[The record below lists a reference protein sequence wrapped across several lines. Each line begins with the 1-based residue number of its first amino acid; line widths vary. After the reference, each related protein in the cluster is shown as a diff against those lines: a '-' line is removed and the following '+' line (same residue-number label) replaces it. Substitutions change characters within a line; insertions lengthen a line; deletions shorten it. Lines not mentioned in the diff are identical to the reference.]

1 MGIESWVSGAVMA
14 EISDK
19 LHAKVAQH
27 DLRRHIECRSDTIQK
42 DFEKKNPRLMPLAE
56 FD

>member
-27 DLRRHIECRSDTIQK
+27 DLRRHIECRRDTIQE